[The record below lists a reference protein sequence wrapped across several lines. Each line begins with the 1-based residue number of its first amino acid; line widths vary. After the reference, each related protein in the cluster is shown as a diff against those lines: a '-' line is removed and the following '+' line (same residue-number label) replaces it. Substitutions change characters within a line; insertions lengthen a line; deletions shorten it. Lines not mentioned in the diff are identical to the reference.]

1 MQTEKEMDVVVSE
14 AEWEVMR
21 VVWANREVTSRDVI
35 NVLHRK
41 MDWKESTIKT
51 LMGRL
56 VDKGA
61 LNTKREGRVFVYSA
75 NISEE
80 NTVKH
85 YSSAMLGRVCDQK
98 NGLVLQHLVK
108 DATLSQSDIET
119 LIAQLKEKMKNAPE
133 IVPCNCVPGQCDC
146 HLIADVDEMDW

>member
-1 MQTEKEMDVVVSE
+1 MQIEKEMDVVVSE

-61 LNTKREGRVFVYSA
+61 LNTKRKGRAFVYSA
-75 NISEE
+75 IISEE

-85 YSSAMLGRVCDQK
+85 YSSALLERVCDQK
-98 NGLVLQHLVK
+98 NGLVVQHLVK
-108 DATLSQSDIET
+108 DAILSQSDIET
-119 LIAQLKEKMKNAPE
+119 LIAQLEEKMKDAPE
-133 IVPCNCVPGQCDC
+133 TVPCNCVPGQCDC
-146 HLIADVDEMDW
+146 HLIADVDELDW